1 MGKTVKQVGWQVCS
15 FSDCGGKEQ
24 KKHHQLCLS
33 SGREHKAGFLLQGG
47 VNGALSTRNTTYC
60 VVKSQQLCSVGLD
73 AALADLDSTADG
85 EERNQW
91 ESGGRG
97 ERLYPTLIR
106 NISEQ
111 KVAEQLKVKVKS

>member
-1 MGKTVKQVGWQVCS
+1 MIPDLFIFPHGENSKTGRLTSLQFFRLWG
-15 FSDCGGKEQ
+15 ERT

-33 SGREHKAGFLLQGG
+33 SGREHKAGFLLQGE

-91 ESGGRG
+91 ESGERG
-97 ERLYPTLIR
+97 FILP
-106 NISEQ
+106 
-111 KVAEQLKVKVKS
+111 

>member
-1 MGKTVKQVGWQVCS
+1 M
-15 FSDCGGKEQ
+15 GGKNK

-33 SGREHKAGFLLQGG
+33 SGREHKAGFLLQE
-47 VNGALSTRNTTYC
+47 VNGALSTRNATYC

-97 ERLYPTLIR
+97 DRLYPTLIR

-111 KVAEQLKVKVKS
+111 EVAEQLKVKVKS